1 MTITNFMTQQ
11 WDFSAYYSLN
21 RNLTSTI
28 LLQENILQKA
38 VVSLFRFPL
47 PLGAGGGGIGG

>member
-38 VVSLFRFPL
+38 VLSLFRFPL